1 MKNDINPSR
10 IYKERI
16 NDIIIRGKNHLVID
30 FYNTIYTLD
39 ECPVSYNNKW
49 KYIKPKTYIKFKK
62 NKSKNISCAIL

>member
-1 MKNDINPSR
+1 MENDINPSR

-16 NDIIIRGKNHLVID
+16 NDIIIRGRNHLVVD

-49 KYIKPKTYIKFKK
+49 KYVKPKTFIFSEKEFKK
-62 NKSKNISCAIL
+62 NVSCAIL

>member
-1 MKNDINPSR
+1 MENDIVPSR

-30 FYNTIYTLD
+30 FYNRIYTLD

-49 KYIKPKTYIKFKK
+49 KYIKPKTYEKIKK
-62 NKSKNISCAIL
+62 NKYKNVSCVIL